1 MSAGA
6 GTSATHYDLIVI
18 GGGPAGLIAAG
29 RASELGARVLVLE
42 KNRRPGRK
50 LLISGGGR
58 CNVTNAEADLHRL
71 VARYG
76 PEGKALYSVFAG
88 FTPTDMIEFL
98 HRFDVKTKV
107 EAEQRAFPADDRA
120 DSVLRAL
127 LTFAGDV
134 DIRCSTPVTAVGAG
148 TCGDARF
155 RVETSA
161 GHGYEARWVLV
172 ATGGYARPDT
182 GSTGDG
188 FVWLEAMGHSII
200 APEPILVPIRVRER
214 WCADL
219 MGLAFPECGLVA
231 RRADEPPA
239 LRAVGKVLLTHFGLS
254 GPLVLNRSAEIE
266 ALARTGGP
274 VRIELDFF
282 PAMDGGA
289 LERQLLEACE
299 RSPRKKVTAVLGE
312 LVPPRLAELVASRAE
327 VVPSLRAAEVSR
339 TARKAIVAQL
349 KALVM
354 TYAGRLGN
362 DKAIV
367 SRGGVPADEVN
378 FKTME
383 SRLVPGLLLAGD
395 VLDLDRPSGGYS
407 LQICWS
413 TGWRAGETASQ
424 AGELCTGE

>member
-1 MSAGA
+1 MNAGA
-6 GTSATHYDLIVI
+6 GISPTYYDLIVI
-18 GGGPAGLIAAG
+18 GGGAAGLIAAG
-29 RASELGARVLVLE
+29 RATERGARVLVLE

-88 FTPTDMIEFL
+88 FTPADMINFL
-98 HRFDVKTKV
+98 HRFGVATKI

-120 DSVLRAL
+120 ESVLRAL
-127 LTFAGDV
+127 LTFAAQAE
-134 DIRCSTPVTAVGAG
+134 IRCSSPVTAVSTGNHG
-148 TCGDARF
+148 EARF
-155 RVETSA
+155 RVETTA
-161 GHGYEARWVLV
+161 GHRYGARWVLI

-188 FVWLEAMGHSII
+188 FAWLKTMGHTII
-200 APEPILVPIRVRER
+200 VPEPILVPIRIRER

-219 MGLAFPECGLVA
+219 MGLSFSECGLAA

-239 LRAVGKVLLTHFGLS
+239 FRAVGKLLFTHFGLS
-254 GPLVLNRSAEIE
+254 GPLVLNRSAEID
-266 ALARTGGP
+266 ALSRGGRP
-274 VRIELDFF
+274 LQIELDFF
-282 PAMDGGA
+282 PSMDGGA
-289 LERQLLEACE
+289 LERTLLDICE
-299 RSPRKKVTAVLGE
+299 RSPRRQVAAVLGE
-312 LVPPRLAELVASRAE
+312 LVPPRLAALIASRAD
-327 VVPSLRAAEVSR
+327 VDPARRAAEVSR
-339 TARKAIVAQL
+339 AARKAMVAQL
-349 KALVM
+349 KALVL

-367 SRGGVPADEVN
+367 SRGGVPVDEVN

-383 SRLVPGLLLAGD
+383 SRIVPGLLLAGD
-395 VLDLDRPSGGYS
+395 VLDLDRPSGGFS

-413 TGWRAGETASQ
+413 TGWRAGETAAS
-424 AGELCTGE
+424 TGE